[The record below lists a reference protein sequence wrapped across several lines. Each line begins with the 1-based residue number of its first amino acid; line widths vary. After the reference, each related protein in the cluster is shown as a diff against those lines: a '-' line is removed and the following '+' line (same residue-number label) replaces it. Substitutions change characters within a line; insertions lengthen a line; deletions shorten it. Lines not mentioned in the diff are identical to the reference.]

1 MMRRTHGPAGVSM
14 ESCQI
19 SAAARV
25 ESGRRTLSS
34 RRCSRPTSRS
44 RTHRMPLSYRVS
56 LRLSLEATPGGV
68 GMAITRAPRSSR
80 SPSIETVGRI
90 AGRVWR
96 RREGIGKALV
106 MVPLCSLGPRTGQV
120 ASNALLLC
128 VALRSSNQRTNRSS
142 DSSRMWH
149 SYRWAEGKEALP
161 VLTEEKQPAGGTSR
175 ARPLPLGRMP
185 GVSAGSWCPER
196 TPLGQWELVVA

>member
-1 MMRRTHGPAGVSM
+1 MVPPG
-14 ESCQI
+14 CQWRVVRYQLLPGL
-19 SAAARV
+19 SPAAARFPQGDV
-25 ESGRRTLSS
+25 RGRPADREPIVCLYPIGCPCVLAWKQPLGVSAWRSRGRPGLHDRLRS
-34 RRCSRPTSRS
+34 RRSAGSPAGC
-44 RTHRMPLSYRVS
+44 
-56 LRLSLEATPGGV
+56 GGD
-68 GMAITRAPRSSR
+68 
-80 SPSIETVGRI
+80 
-90 AGRVWR
+90 
-96 RREGIGKALV
+96 GKALV
-106 MVPLCSLGPRTGQV
+106 MVPPCSLGPRTGQV